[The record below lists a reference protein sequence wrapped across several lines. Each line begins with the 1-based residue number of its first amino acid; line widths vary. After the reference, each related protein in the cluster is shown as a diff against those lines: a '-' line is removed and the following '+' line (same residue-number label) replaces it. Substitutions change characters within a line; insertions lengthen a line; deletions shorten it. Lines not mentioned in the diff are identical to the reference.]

1 MGSTCHG
8 NIAFP
13 YPENDKASSGKGC
26 DGPRGD
32 VGPAGGYGPRGA
44 QGNPGPEGPDGAQG
58 APGYRGDAGAD
69 GPQPNSWTRGPPG
82 VKGQPGAPGQP
93 GQPGNHGR
101 KGEPGQKGRP
111 GPDGVDGPPGPQG
124 PTGEAGAP
132 MDEESLEEYKAIL
145 RQLIYEDIR
154 SGEASDLLRT
164 VSEMLRSQY
173 PIVCS
178 KSSTCQTE
186 KTFSYGRQTVEPIC
200 SAPIAAPYRSR
211 QRAADP
217 EFRRQSMNAP
227 AACACHNPAPQP
239 TWAPIAT
246 PYRPIVIR
254 RPDPQVVTNIDNDE
268 SSDPYSYNSKSDDS
282 WSDDSF
288 SFTKRNTPK
297 VTKRPKNRS

>member
-1 MGSTCHG
+1 MALMVHLVHPDAMGQLVTVVKRVK
-8 NIAFP
+8 
-13 YPENDKASSGKGC
+13 KAHK
-26 DGPRGD
+26 DQQVHKVQLAKP
-32 VGPAGGYGPRGA
+32 V
-44 QGNPGPEGPDGAQG
+44 
-58 APGYRGDAGAD
+58 
-69 GPQPNSWTRGPPG
+69 PQWMRNFWR
-82 VKGQPGAPGQP
+82 V
-93 GQPGNHGR
+93 
-101 KGEPGQKGRP
+101 
-111 GPDGVDGPPGPQG
+111 
-124 PTGEAGAP
+124 
-132 MDEESLEEYKAIL
+132 SLLIFNVPSKTYSEYKAIL

-227 AACACHNPAPQP
+227 GKVKSKLQFTKVPSAACACHNPAPQP

-246 PYRPIVIR
+246 PYKPIVIR